1 MRLEHLLSGESGV
14 FDAARPKLQRRSMVK
29 KEHLLSGVAVDVLGL
44 QTVTSRFA
52 NEILTFFFG
61 PTLLWLYV

>member
-29 KEHLLSGVAVDVLGL
+29 KEHLLSGVAVDV
-44 QTVTSRFA
+44 RF
-52 NEILTFFFG
+52 TDGDFKVRHW
-61 PTLLWLYV
+61 TY